1 MRFLLPAALATLALG
16 AAPAR
21 ALAQDV
27 PLTPGKYD
35 VTVSGMPG
43 GESENRP
50 RCITAAHLK
59 NPESIFTYA
68 FNPSGKA
75 NPSVK
80 VTTFT
85 AQGSTIS
92 YTAESPSSTIK
103 VTGTISST
111 GFSVERV
118 TTSKNG
124 KGTPITMKLDGKR
137 TGACAH

>member
-1 MRFLLPAALATLALG
+1 MRLPFVAAAAAFALG
-16 AAPAR
+16 MAPAQLR
-21 ALAQDV
+21 AQNV

-35 VTVSGMPG
+35 VTISGMPG

-50 RCITAAHLK
+50 RCITADHLK

-68 FNPSGKA
+68 FSATGKA

-85 AQGSTIS
+85 AQGGTLS
-92 YTAESPSSTIK
+92 YQAETPSSNIK
-103 VTGTISST
+103 VTGSLTST

-118 TTSKNG
+118 TTSKSG
-124 KGTPITMKLDGKR
+124 KGQPITMKLEGKR
-137 TGACAH
+137 TGACTH